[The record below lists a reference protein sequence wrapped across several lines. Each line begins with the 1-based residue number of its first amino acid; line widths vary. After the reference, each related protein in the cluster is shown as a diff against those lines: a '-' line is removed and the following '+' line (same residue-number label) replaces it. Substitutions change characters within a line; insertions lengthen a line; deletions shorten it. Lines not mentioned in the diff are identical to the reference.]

1 MNFKKFN
8 VILVLSLIMTLFV
21 ISPVKANEDFTRYY
35 AGRRVFEEK
44 TPSYKFFVNIRT
56 NSDLVPLPE
65 GIKLEFEYY
74 NEAENLVA
82 VETYTTV
89 DKNVTSYNIHTYID
103 AWTDQLK
110 YVDVYSVDTKVTES
124 ISLGNSQSQLTA
136 ISVNYNAEGGTFQ
149 NGNSENMT
157 TSYISGKLFQSD
169 VYEEPTHDKYNF
181 SHWSYLG
188 SEWSA
193 NDIHKSEFNN
203 NKVREFKAAWEI
215 PVHFE
220 TYGGSTIPS
229 IIVRGQN
236 NYITEPEAPSKEGS
250 VFLGWY
256 AEEAM
261 LTKWEFY
268 LDKVE
273 YERTL
278 HARWEPIVNKVEFE
292 SNGGT
297 PIGPIEVEYGKLI
310 SKPSDPIRAG
320 YDFIGW
326 YHDID
331 FKNSFNFED
340 DRVYSDITLYAKWNR
355 QDVFY
360 DVTFDKQL
368 GTENNTIK
376 VLENT
381 PVSEPK
387 QPQRDGYRF
396 EGWYIDKKGKT
407 PWDFN
412 NSVTESMTL
421 YAKWSVI
428 THTVS
433 FETNGGSNVKNS
445 KVNDGQ
451 KVKEPNSPTKNGFVF
466 SGWYSDK
473 DLEVIWSF
481 DNPTTEDMTLYAKWS
496 PVEVFYTITFDYQYD
511 NINHTEAV
519 LENTTISKP
528 SEPQRDGYTF
538 EGWYVD
544 QVGTTLWDNT
554 KPVNQDLTVYAKW
567 SPVEVFYTITF
578 DYQYDNINHTEAVLE
593 NTTISKPSEPQ
604 RNGYTFEGWY
614 VDQAGT
620 TLWDNT
626 NPVDQD
632 LTVYARWKNI
642 IPEDEEA
649 KPETTDSEVPE
660 KETPTITDKKENS
673 TKELPLTGNTSLRVS
688 LGIVSILVGFV
699 VIFLERKIRNNLT
712 KL

>member
-8 VILVLSLIMTLFV
+8 VILALSLIMTLFV
-21 ISPVKANEDFTRYY
+21 ISPTKADEDFTRYY

-110 YVDVYSVDTKVTES
+110 YVDVYSVDSRVTES

-136 ISVNYNAEGGTFQ
+136 ISVNYSAEGGTFQ

-157 TSYISGKLFQSD
+157 ASYIGGKLFQSD

-256 AEEAM
+256 AEETM

-278 HARWEPIVNKVEFE
+278 HAKWEPIVNKVEFE

-297 PIGPIEVEYGKLI
+297 PIAPIEVEYGKLI

-340 DRVYSDITLYAKWNR
+340 EKVYSDKTLYAKWNR

-396 EGWYIDKKGKT
+396 EGWYVDKKGKT
-407 PWDFN
+407 
-412 NSVTESMTL
+412 L
-421 YAKWSVI
+421 
-428 THTVS
+428 
-433 FETNGGSNVKNS
+433 
-445 KVNDGQ
+445 
-451 KVKEPNSPTKNGFVF
+451 
-466 SGWYSDK
+466 
-473 DLEVIWSF
+473 
-481 DNPTTEDMTLYAKWS
+481 
-496 PVEVFYTITFDYQYD
+496 
-511 NINHTEAV
+511 
-519 LENTTISKP
+519 
-528 SEPQRDGYTF
+528 
-538 EGWYVD
+538 
-544 QVGTTLWDNT
+544 
-554 KPVNQDLTVYAKW
+554 
-567 SPVEVFYTITF
+567 
-578 DYQYDNINHTEAVLE
+578 
-593 NTTISKPSEPQ
+593 
-604 RNGYTFEGWY
+604 
-614 VDQAGT
+614 
-620 TLWDNT
+620 
-626 NPVDQD
+626 
-632 LTVYARWKNI
+632 
-642 IPEDEEA
+642 
-649 KPETTDSEVPE
+649 
-660 KETPTITDKKENS
+660 
-673 TKELPLTGNTSLRVS
+673 
-688 LGIVSILVGFV
+688 
-699 VIFLERKIRNNLT
+699 
-712 KL
+712 